1 MKKEFYLKTLVL
13 TNFKNYSQ
21 EQLQLSAQLNC
32 FVGDNG
38 MGKTNLLDAIH
49 VLCLAK
55 SHFLASDQNLV
66 KTGEDFFRLQGI
78 FYRTEENEDIAVKY
92 KLRSKKIIERNKA
105 AYKRISEHIGLLPL
119 VIIAPDDMQLIM
131 QGSEERRKYMDLCLV
146 QLDYEYTKSL
156 LFYNQVIEQR
166 NALLRSADDR
176 KPPDSNLLDFYD
188 GQILQ
193 PAAYI
198 YKKRKELIEMLSPL
212 FLAAY
217 AAISG
222 ERESVEMRYISQLE
236 GTDFEML
243 LFESRRKDTI
253 LQRTNKGIHKDDI
266 ELEIK
271 SQTLKK
277 YASQGQLKS
286 FLLAMKLAQYELLRD
301 CLGMSPILLLD
312 DIFDRLDA
320 GRVKHLL
327 QLLTEGD
334 FGQIFLTDTHEERVK
349 EILESLKLKSSYKK
363 FQVSDGS
370 INNQEEG
377 I

>member
-1 MKKEFYLKTLVL
+1 MTKEFYLKTLVL

-146 QLDYEYTKSL
+146 QLDSEYTKSL

-176 KPPDSNLLDFYD
+176 NPPDSNLLDFYD
-188 GQILQ
+188 GQLLQ

-198 YKKRKELIEMLSPL
+198 YKKRKELIEMLAPL

-271 SQTLKK
+271 SQPLKR

-349 EILESLKLKSSYKK
+349 EILESLRLKSSYKK
-363 FQVSDGS
+363 FQIADGS